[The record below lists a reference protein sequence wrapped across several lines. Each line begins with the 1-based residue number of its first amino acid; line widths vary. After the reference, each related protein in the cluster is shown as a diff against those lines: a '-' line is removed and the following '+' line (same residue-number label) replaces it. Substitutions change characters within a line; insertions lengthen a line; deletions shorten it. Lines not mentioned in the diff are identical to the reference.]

1 MSENIITLKYRD
13 PMVCGGTE
21 ATLNTDAPKEIKSD
35 EMTFFSVTS
44 ALSCPDGT
52 DELGFISAFAAPA
65 GNGTFIFLQKGDMR
79 ERSSEWA
86 LIKDDVFPFLT
97 SLVKE
102 YNIAKDNGFYSKT
115 YGLPENFGGSVDIEY
130 KSGERIGISNN
141 QSPVLSYSAGKGFAA
156 FFEKALTRKKVSL
169 PSVSSLTS
177 IRFDEEKD
185 GGIFTHSVLT
195 LCGDGTAVNEKSRC
209 FDGKTVYNSK
219 KTVSSDE
226 VSKIKET
233 IESCGLF
240 AWSSL
245 PDTKYSFEDP
255 KTLTFA
261 FDGGK
266 EIKVKNCRRVPEQIS
281 GGFFK
286 IELEMTVK
294 H

>member
-1 MSENIITLKYRD
+1 MSDNIITLKHRD

-21 ATLNTDAPKEIKSD
+21 ATLNADAPKEIKSD

-44 ALSCPDGT
+44 ALSCPDDK
-52 DELGFISAFAAPA
+52 DELGFVSAFAAPA

-79 ERSSEWA
+79 ERSSAWA
-86 LIKDDVFPFLT
+86 LIEENVFPFLT

-102 YNIAKDNGFYSKT
+102 YNIAKNNGFYSKT

-130 KSGERIGISNN
+130 KSGERISISNN

-156 FFEKALTRKKVSL
+156 FFEKAMTGKKVSL

-177 IRFDEEKD
+177 IRFDTEKD
-185 GGIFTHSVLT
+185 GGIFTRSVLT
-195 LCGDGTAVNEKSRC
+195 LCDDGTAVNEKSQC
-209 FDGKTVYNSK
+209 FDGKTVYNST
-219 KTVSSDE
+219 KTVTSNE
-226 VSKIKET
+226 VSKIKGT

-245 PDTKYSFEDP
+245 PDAKYSFEES
-255 KTLTFA
+255 KTLTFS

-266 EIKVKNCRRVPEQIS
+266 EIKVKNYRRVPEQIS
-281 GGFFK
+281 DGFFK